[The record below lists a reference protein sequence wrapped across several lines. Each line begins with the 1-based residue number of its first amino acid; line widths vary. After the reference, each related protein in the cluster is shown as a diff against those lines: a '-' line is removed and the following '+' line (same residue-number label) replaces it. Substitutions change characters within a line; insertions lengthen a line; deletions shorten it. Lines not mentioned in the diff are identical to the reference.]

1 MYLEATAP
9 LNFPQGVLTSTV
21 DTFINDGTTTEYMT
35 QHIGTA
41 INDVYAKIQ
50 TTSSREYYR
59 IAPTASQNY
68 NAPARPT
75 GLIGSS
81 TSLDIHGPVSTYYT
95 IEEYRTYVD
104 GHYAH
109 LVSSITNVVTDTE
122 QIKPTPAFGYDAYLN
137 TDDQEAEQR
146 IKDSVFSSYGI
157 GGNNPSIAAVTR
169 TIGHSFFHED
179 SKLEEAILN
188 EINDYP
194 GTIKRPR
201 QVDIDDLVAIES
213 EANEIEIDPSKP
225 VQALPTFTVDHNG
238 QLNIPTPKIEVLT
251 PITEKQKPARQHR
264 FLPQDKPEKST
275 MASVTYIGFVDFTTT
290 IDDTVVIFKP
300 KNNYNT
306 ATKNIFPT
314 RIEPTSSFTPS
325 FTSSARPA
333 IGQVKLPKAFDFNAR
348 PGLNIVDNDQVDKK
362 ESVEEEDDSRK
373 HTSGINALKSLLSSS
388 AALRSSV
395 YNTVSRS
402 RFSIVPSSSV
412 PVFVSPTLSPSGE
425 LEPVGYEI
433 TESPLDLL
441 PSIDPSADVELV
453 FKTLYTTFT
462 YFTTFFKESTTR
474 VKSRLEI
481 ISNVNT
487 LTNILKSTD
496 LPAISSSCELDSSCL
511 FASDASGYVGR
522 PNTRLFEQPR
532 SQDGKPVSFNI
543 IDDTVEGDLP
553 RSSVVPNYFYTT
565 YTYFNTIFDENSGKN
580 TTVTSTDVYSNI
592 NTESIPIGVVTPV
605 TEILPTSSAK
615 ITLIS
620 EASNSPAKSSISAFP
635 VRRLEVSSIKDR
647 QLQRELTTP
656 ETTEETTTNSLIDTS
671 PTEESVFTID
681 AIEVSTVQTET
692 TKNDGEAE
700 TDSVTNETPGL
711 TEEVTEVSTT
721 ATTESSELNI
731 DAESVL
737 VAPRTL
743 YTTFTYLTTFFKD
756 STSTVLSNLETI
768 TNIATDGNIQP
779 TLVDDSVTFF
789 TTLTYW
795 TTIFEPEGTV
805 NITTSSEETITNIL
819 PGSAAFTSLLETALP
834 GSNGEEIN
842 ATPPTNN
849 FIEQTVFSFPTASIT
864 EDLDGSEEFSTGV
877 PILQSS
883 EGEEDK
889 SVFDTLATSS
899 QFSLTSS
906 QGFDDDDDFVLTTE
920 SNDDEDENESEE
932 DENESRGRGTVRP
945 SRVRNKVLFSRP
957 GNSGNTFT
965 PVIRPNLGNRQIPR
979 LFKPSRTRI
988 STTVATRT
996 KNSVKPTLIATPA
1009 SSAAVNT
1016 PLFDPSSRFLSSAN
1030 FLSRGQ
1036 SRFSSSQ
1043 LRGSSIPISTSAF
1056 GGASE
1061 SINPSS
1067 VLQRGSKTFSSEITE
1082 TTTTPAVFS
1091 GLLNRRPNPF
1101 RARLKQLQQE
1111 RLKKLQEANKIKID
1125 DKTDDENDNDD
1136 NDSNSLPIPNF
1147 PSIPGGKA
1155 PIFVSSQRQTITRR
1169 PNTEAPIIDIPD
1181 DIKERRERARERIK
1195 SLFAQRRPF
1204 GVSRQKRQVYGSDF
1218 GDRTERRQSYIFRR
1232 SQSYPYTSSSQSS
1245 PSSSSYSQPQ
1255 YFLNKDN
1262 PPFTAFRHSPA
1273 ETSINYDNDNIFND
1287 NDDLYSSNLVPGSD
1301 VTKQQF
1307 RRQVSSDTR
1316 SRSRFRSRNTSTRE
1330 ETTSSPALTRTRT
1343 RFRDTRF
1350 RDRATTTPP
1359 PTTTPSAVSRFSRFR
1374 PRTFSTDSRSI
1385 NSFGSTRNQNLFNRD
1400 STRSR
1405 FGTTDTSS
1413 TRNGLFSRPQ
1423 VIDYSDY
1430 DYYDYADTDLQSSS
1444 EDVPDYITVTH
1455 QVPIATQI
1463 PVVEF
1468 GRTEIRDILST
1479 SPSLEVVAVTA
1490 LKSTDINN
1498 SPVIYANAHTFTTQI
1513 GVQDILFD
1521 ALRATETTRIEFTPT
1536 LIRGRRTQFSHI
1548 IPSTIYNVE
1557 TVTTQIVEQVDQNQL
1572 LNSLLQHL
1580 LLGNSQSPV
1589 QSTPALPAINSA
1601 VAPLIVPSTPVT
1613 NLITHTSTYVT
1624 TITEEESTVL
1634 PITLRGKAITT
1645 TIIES
1650 STKVVTATEYSTET
1664 QVHTPLVAPTIPNIL
1679 APILQ
1684 TQAPVVPGLN
1694 QQLASLLPA
1703 ILGSGGNP
1711 LLQQQQE
1718 QQALQQQQ
1726 VLALQQQEA
1735 LLAKKLQEQ
1744 QQAQQIAREQE
1755 ALNEQL
1761 LAKINLDDFTEED
1774 LANLDIDAVLE
1785 AVSNQDLGV
1794 IFPKKNLFDNI
1805 QPTAVA
1811 APAAGPSTSLLTIFK
1826 SGDRPGEFTSLVS
1839 TIVLDGRRIKRD
1851 VINPTTVQ
1859 PIQKTELPQ
1868 MNQIE
1873 LFELGAARGP
1883 VDIDL
1888 DDSFILDSLPPNLVP
1903 SIDISAHSTI
1913 QP

>member
-157 GGNNPSIAAVTR
+157 GGNNPSIAAVTK

-179 SKLEEAILN
+179 SKFEEEILN
-188 EINDYP
+188 EIDDLP

-201 QVDIDDLVAIES
+201 QVDLDDLVAIES

-238 QLNIPTPKIEVLT
+238 QLNIPTPKIEVLN

-300 KNNYNT
+300 KNDYNT

-314 RIEPTSSFTPS
+314 RIEPTSSFTQS

-348 PGLNIVDNDQVDKK
+348 PGLNIVDDDQDDKK
-362 ESVEEEDDSRK
+362 ESFEEEDEDEFRK

-402 RFSIVPSSSV
+402 RFNIAPSSSV
-412 PVFVSPTLSPSGE
+412 PVFVSTTLSPSEE
-425 LEPVGYEI
+425 LEQQSVGYEI

-462 YFTTFFKESTTR
+462 YFTTFYKESTTR

-496 LPAISSSCELDSSCL
+496 LPAISISCELDSSCL
-511 FASDASGYVGR
+511 FASDASGFVGR

-543 IDDTVEGDLP
+543 IDDTIEGDRP
-553 RSSVVPNYFYTT
+553 RGSKIPNYFYTT
-565 YTYFNTIFDENSGKN
+565 YTYFKTI
-580 TTVTSTDVYSNI
+580 TVDGTASVQTSTDIYSNT
-592 NTESIPIGVVTPV
+592 NTEAINIGVVTPV

-615 ITLIS
+615 ITLITD
-620 EASNSPAKSSISAFP
+620 ASNSPSKSSISAFP

-656 ETTEETTTNSLIDTS
+656 ETTDETTTNSLIDTR

-692 TKNDGEAE
+692 TKNDGEDD
-700 TDSVTNETPGL
+700 TDSITTETPGL

-721 ATTESSELNI
+721 ATTESSEQEL
-731 DAESVL
+731 DAESII
-737 VAPRTL
+737 VAPRTVYTTYTYL
-743 YTTFTYLTTFFKD
+743 TTLFKGSTTTVMSNLETVTNIVTDGIIQPTLIEESVTFYTTFTYWTTSVD
-756 STSTVLSNLETI
+756 GSETI
-768 TNIATDGNIQP
+768 I
-779 TLVDDSVTFF
+779 
-789 TTLTYW
+789 
-795 TTIFEPEGTV
+795 
-805 NITTSSEETITNIL
+805 TSSEETLTNIL
-819 PGSAAFTSLLETALP
+819 EGSAAYTSVIEAALP
-834 GSNGEEIN
+834 GLSGEEIN
-842 ATPPTNN
+842 ATPPTNS
-849 FIEQTVFSFPTASIT
+849 FIEQTAFTFPTTSIT
-864 EDLDGSEEFSTGV
+864 EDLDGSEEISTVV
-877 PILQSS
+877 PVLQSS

-920 SNDDEDENESEE
+920 SNDEEDDSEE
-932 DENESRGRGTVRP
+932 NDDGNENRGRGTVRP
-945 SRVRNKVLFSRP
+945 SRVRNKLLFSRP

-965 PVIRPNLGNRQIPR
+965 PVIRPNLSNRQIPR
-979 LFKPSRTRI
+979 LFKPSRARV

-1009 SSAAVNT
+1009 SSAAVNS
-1016 PLFDPSSRFLSSAN
+1016 PLFDTSSRFLSSAN
-1030 FLSRGQ
+1030 FFSRGQ

-1056 GGASE
+1056 GAASD

-1067 VLQRGSKTFSSEITE
+1067 VLQRGSKTFSSELVE
-1082 TTTTPAVFS
+1082 STTSPTVFI
-1091 GLLNRRPNPF
+1091 RPIQRNKSNPF
-1101 RARLKQLQQE
+1101 KARLKALQQN
-1111 RLKKLQEANKIKID
+1111 RLRQLQEANKINNDEEID
-1125 DKTDDENDNDD
+1125 NDSDD
-1136 NDSNSLPIPNF
+1136 NDRNSLSIPNF
-1147 PSIPGGKA
+1147 PSIPGGNA

-1169 PNTEAPIIDIPD
+1169 PNTEANIDLPD
-1181 DIKERRERARERIK
+1181 EIKARRERARERIK
-1195 SLFAQRRPF
+1195 SLFSNRRPF
-1204 GVSRQKRQVYGSDF
+1204 TNARQKRQVYGSDF
-1218 GDRTERRQSYIFRR
+1218 GARTERRQSYIFRR

-1245 PSSSSYSQPQ
+1245 QSSSSYSQPQ

-1273 ETSINYDNDNIFND
+1273 ETSVNYDNDEIFND

-1307 RRQVSSDTR
+1307 RRQATDTR
-1316 SRSRFRSRNTSTRE
+1316 SRSRFRSRNPSTRE

-1350 RDRATTTPP
+1350 RDRDTTTQP

-1413 TRNGLFSRPQ
+1413 TRNSLFSRPQ

-1444 EDVPDYITVTH
+1444 EEVPDYITVTH
-1455 QVPIATQI
+1455 QVPVATKI

-1468 GRTEIRDILST
+1468 GRTELRDILST

-1498 SPVIYANAHTFTTQI
+1498 SPVIYANAHTFTPQI

-1557 TVTTQIVEQVDQNQL
+1557 TVTTQIVEPVDQNQL

-1580 LLGNSQSPV
+1580 LLGNSQSPI

-1601 VAPLIVPSTPVT
+1601 APPLIVPSTPVT
-1613 NLITHTSTYVT
+1613 NFITHTSTYVT

-1664 QVHTPLVAPTIPNIL
+1664 QVHTPVVAPTIPNIL

-1711 LLQQQQE
+1711 LLKQQQE

-1785 AVSNQDLGV
+1785 AVSGQDLGV

-1851 VINPTTVQ
+1851 AINPTTVQ
-1859 PIQKTELPQ
+1859 PIQKTELPI

-1883 VDIDL
+1883 VDITL
-1888 DDSFILDSLPPNLVP
+1888 KNSFIIDTLPPNLVS
-1903 SIDISAHSTI
+1903 SIDVPAHSTI
-1913 QP
+1913 HP